1 MSDLTDADI
10 IRGKL
15 DSTLFPGISS
25 SITVH
30 EGFRNEQK
38 KYDTPCIMCF
48 VPAEVLLVT
57 GPHRTF
63 SPL

>member
-38 KYDTPCIMCF
+38 KYDTPCILCF
-48 VPAEVLLVT
+48 VLAEEEPVT
-57 GPHRTF
+57 GLHQVF